1 MKNKLNIILWGVLLL
16 AILFGAALELRQP
29 LTLSSR
35 LGSLPQQ
42 GALFSSTP
50 LPLSPHE
57 ETFYGKAEVL
67 KRIYRLGNTAF
78 ILIAIDGSTNRH
90 AVHDPLYCLTGSGW
104 TITNKQTISIDGG
117 SGALLNLS
125 KGEQQ
130 RQAVFWFSNGTS
142 RHASTTRYW
151 IQATVRR
158 LTFGNSGDEPIMV
171 ILQSIPNVQP
181 DWERLLDNSIF
192 LYDI

>member
-50 LPLSPHE
+50 LPLSPQE
-57 ETFYGKAEVL
+57 ETFFGEAKTV
-67 KRIYRLGNTAF
+67 KRIYKLGHAAF
-78 ILIAIDGSTNRH
+78 ILIAIDGSANRH
-90 AVHDPLYCLTGSGW
+90 AVHDPIYCLTGSGW
-104 TITNKQTISIDGG
+104 NITNKQAISIDGG
-117 SGALLNLS
+117 SATLLNMT
-125 KGEQQ
+125 KGNEQ
-130 RQAVFWFSNGTS
+130 RQAVFWFSNGIS
-142 RHASTTRYW
+142 RHGSATRYW

-158 LTFGNSGDEPIMV
+158 LTFGKSGAEPIMM
-171 ILQSIPNVQP
+171 ILQSLPNIQP
-181 DWERLLDNSIF
+181 DWEKLLNNSLF